1 MKNFYCKYKKSFSV
15 FSLLLYICFLTT
27 AVFHSHNYH
36 YQSNIVISELIPNNG
51 SKVKDPF
58 LDDQANCR
66 LVQFLQTHYSIQLVN
81 SHDFQISP
89 ASKNISLSYSEDFYD
104 SPKLFTGHLR
114 APPKG

>member
-1 MKNFYCKYKKSFSV
+1 MKILYRKYKKNFSV

-36 YQSNIVISELIPNNG
+36 YQSNIVISELIPNND

-66 LVQFLQTHYSIQLVN
+66 LVQFLQNHYSILLVN
-81 SHDFQISP
+81 SHDFLIFP
-89 ASKNISLSYSEDFYD
+89 ASKNISLSFSEEFYD
-104 SPKLFTGHLR
+104 SPKLFTAHLR
-114 APPKG
+114 APPKV